1 MKSNGFDVA
10 GLEWIPLIVV
20 SLQILFSSSGLI
32 PVAAV
37 VLTEVLDQKVSL
49 FNQMTYL
56 PIKTFIVD
64 PRHCGCLLHN
74 SFIYFCIYS
83 NAFVS
88 IHGNLYRSTWN
99 DVGIH
104 SNMRNIWTVH
114 PVLYTRNK
122 RNYSRRC
129 RWKYYKETTCRESM
143 KFQYKSDSLEKI
155 RYVPVTLSNDF

>member
-129 RWKYYKETTCRESM
+129 R
-143 KFQYKSDSLEKI
+143 
-155 RYVPVTLSNDF
+155 